1 MASFAAYTDGS
12 DVIQRSLGVEQSG
25 KTELTSLEDI
35 FEISRSVD
43 WIKSNNYTRV
53 ALQFPDELLV
63 DSAAVATSIQSQCS
77 AQVFILSDTS
87 YGSCCV
93 DEVAAEHNNADCLIH
108 YGRACLS
115 TTRGLPV
122 LYVFTKLPLDVSA
135 CSRSLAK
142 LVNDPKTPIALLYD
156 VRYQHG
162 AQQVAAKLQDTFPH
176 LILPELEIY
185 DKREGDNVDN
195 SKDANVICK
204 LGRVFKLESNYSL
217 EDYSV
222 FYIGGESPS
231 LTNWMINLNKS
242 TFHSYNPVS
251 GEARTETLNVNKM
264 LMKRYYMIERAKDAG
279 IIGIL
284 AGTLG
289 ISDHIKLMDRLKQCI
304 KNAGKKSYTFVVG
317 KLNVAKLANFAEI
330 DAYVLVACPENTL
343 VDSSEFYRPIITPY
357 ELEVA
362 CNQAREWTGDYFTDF
377 RELLPGSAGHVELSA
392 ERSAEVDVS
401 LVTGGVR
408 SIGIEENPESDG
420 AGGEL
425 VPRDQ
430 VLTVATSGEFLSSR
444 SWQGLEQNLG
454 QTPVTKAV
462 EGTKGIA
469 ASYAH
474 ENK

>member
-12 DVIQRSLGVEQSG
+12 DVIQRSLEVEQSG
-25 KTELTSLEDI
+25 KTELTSLEHV
-35 FEISRSVD
+35 FEITRSVG
-43 WIKSNNYTRV
+43 WIKSHNFTRV
-53 ALQFPDELLV
+53 ALQFPDKLLV
-63 DSAAVATSIQSQCS
+63 DAAAVATSIQSQSS
-77 AQVFILSDTS
+77 AQVFILGDTS

-115 TTRGLPV
+115 ATRGLPV

-135 CSRSLAK
+135 CSSSLAQ
-142 LVNDPKTPIALLYD
+142 LVTDPKTPIALLYD
-156 VRYQHG
+156 VRYHH
-162 AQQVAAKLQDTFPH
+162 AAEQVGIKLRETFSH
-176 LILPELEIY
+176 LLLPELEI
-185 DKREGDNVDN
+185 DDNTESSDQN
-195 SKDANVICK
+195 AASADIICK
-204 LGRVFKLESNYSL
+204 LGRTFKLDKNYSL
-217 EDYSV
+217 DNYSV

-231 LTNWMINLNKS
+231 LTNWMINLNKC
-242 TFHSYNPVS
+242 TFHSYNPIN

-289 ISDHIKLMDRLKQCI
+289 IKDHIKVMDRLKQI
-304 KNAGKKSYTFVVG
+304 VKNAGKKSYTFVVG

-330 DAYVLVACPENTL
+330 DVYVLVACPENTL

-377 RELLPGSAGHVELSA
+377 RELLPGSTGHVELSA
-392 ERSAEVDVS
+392 ERSAQMDVS

-408 SIGIEENPESDG
+408 SLGLEENPESYST
-420 AGGEL
+420 GGGL
-425 VPRDQ
+425 VSRDQ

-444 SWQGLEQNLG
+444 SWQGLEQKLG

-474 ENK
+474 ESK